1 MNDPLTGQ
9 CTEYVPSLHR
19 LHCPPTH
26 TEPGRHLPGW
36 RTTIIWAKAMVTPT
50 SNNTVRVF
58 IGPWETC
65 MSVAAYQRCV
75 HVGQILIWSHE
86 LHYLETYLC
95 G

>member
-1 MNDPLTGQ
+1 MSPHSTASIVLQLIQNQVATCQDGVPL
-9 CTEYVPSLHR
+9 Y
-19 LHCPPTH
+19 
-26 TEPGRHLPGW
+26 
-36 RTTIIWAKAMVTPT
+36 IIGGKAMLTPT

-86 LHYLETYLC
+86 LHYLGDLLVWMAVFY
-95 G
+95 